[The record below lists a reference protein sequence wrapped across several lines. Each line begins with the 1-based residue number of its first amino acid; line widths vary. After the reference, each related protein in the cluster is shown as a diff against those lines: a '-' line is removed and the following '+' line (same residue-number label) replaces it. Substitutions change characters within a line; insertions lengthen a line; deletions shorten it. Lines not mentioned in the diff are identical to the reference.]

1 MKKFSLIVGLSAIV
15 ALSACDAE
23 ETIVS
28 EEGAPESEP
37 GTEADAEAGDD
48 EVEPEEV
55 VTAEGTEVVT
65 IGYSGPL
72 SGAAAFYGNNTV
84 SGLTMAVNEINE
96 AGGFEVDG
104 QQYSFN
110 LAALD
115 DKYLPNETGANARR
129 LIQEHDVP
137 IVFIPHSG
145 GIFATQV
152 FNEQDDFIV
161 GAYSSEPDIT
171 AQDNALTWRIPNTYD
186 IYVEP
191 YSKYQMERF
200 GPKLAMLPPSTQYGY
215 DWADELAPAWE
226 ELGGEVVYDGSIDF
240 AKETDFFTTITNA
253 LSDDPDVLFVG
264 GSSEPTAQVM
274 QQARELGFEGGFFIM
289 DQAKLDEIERVLGD
303 NAAEVIEGSVGVPP
317 LVVDQTEGNQQFI
330 EDYIEHYDSIPGS
343 EAGYH
348 YYVVYILAE
357 AMKAAGSV
365 DDAAAIQA
373 NLGEGVNTVPADKE
387 IYPITEVTAEGGMNT
402 EFRMAVVEDGEI
414 ILVEP

>member
-1 MKKFSLIVGLSAIV
+1 MSLTLRHKTMPSLGEFRIRMTFMLS
-15 ALSACDAE
+15 
-23 ETIVS
+23 
-28 EEGAPESEP
+28 
-37 GTEADAEAGDD
+37 
-48 EVEPEEV
+48 
-55 VTAEGTEVVT
+55 
-65 IGYSGPL
+65 
-72 SGAAAFYGNNTV
+72 
-84 SGLTMAVNEINE
+84 
-96 AGGFEVDG
+96 
-104 QQYSFN
+104 
-110 LAALD
+110 
-115 DKYLPNETGANARR
+115 
-129 LIQEHDVP
+129 
-137 IVFIPHSG
+137 
-145 GIFATQV
+145 
-152 FNEQDDFIV
+152 
-161 GAYSSEPDIT
+161 
-171 AQDNALTWRIPNTYD
+171 RIPNTKWSAS
-186 IYVEP
+186 VR
-191 YSKYQMERF
+191 SLRCSH
-200 GPKLAMLPPSTQYGY
+200 LVHSTGTT
-215 DWADELAPAWE
+215 ADELAPAWE

-303 NAAEVIEGSVGVPP
+303 NAADVIEGSVGVPP

-387 IYPITEVTAEGGMNT
+387 IYQ
-402 EFRMAVVEDGEI
+402 
-414 ILVEP
+414 LQK